1 MLETPCHLLYEGKAK
16 KVYTTTNPEH
26 YIVEYKDDATAF
38 NGVKKATLQGKG
50 TLNNRI
56 SNYLMQYLQTQGVPT
71 HLIRE
76 LTPARALV
84 KRLTMFA
91 LEVIVR
97 NLAAGSMA
105 KRLGLQEGSPF
116 EAPVLEFCYKNDALG
131 DPLIN
136 EDHALALKLASPSEL
151 QTLRALALRTNTL
164 LQAYLEDRGIIL
176 VDFKLE
182 FGKDVQGQ
190 VVLGDEISPDTC
202 RFWDAQTRQKL
213 DKDRFRE
220 DLGDV
225 CQAYEIILE
234 KISHA

>member
-50 TLNNRI
+50 ALNNRI
-56 SNYLMQYLQTQGVPT
+56 SNYLMQYLQTRGICTHFLQELSPT
-71 HLIRE
+71 QTR
-76 LTPARALV
+76 V
-84 KRLTMFA
+84 KKLTMFA

-105 KRLGLQEGSPF
+105 KRLGLQEGSPLQT
-116 EAPVLEFCYKNDALG
+116 PVLEFCYKNDALG

-136 EDHALALKLASPSEL
+136 EDHALALKLATPSEL
-151 QTLRALALRTNTL
+151 QTLRAHALQINTL
-164 LQAYLEDRGIIL
+164 LQAYLQEKGIIL

-182 FGKDVQGQ
+182 FGKDTQGQ
-190 VVLGDEISPDTC
+190 IVLGDEISPDTC

-225 CQAYEIILE
+225 CQAYEVIWQ
-234 KISHA
+234 KVSN